1 MMNNFARRKRE
12 RDPNQSGNKNIYLL
26 LMRERVYIIYIYT
39 MLLNMNKSYMCD
51 GVCTIIMDT
60 CNQIKLELMERNDP
74 NTMIIYYPYRRGEKN
89 LMEMMDIL

>member
-1 MMNNFARRKRE
+1 
-12 RDPNQSGNKNIYLL
+12 
-26 LMRERVYIIYIYT
+26 

-74 NTMIIYYPYRRGEKN
+74 NTLIIYYPYRRGEKN
-89 LMEMMDIL
+89 LMEMMDIIIINENNNR

>member
-1 MMNNFARRKRE
+1 
-12 RDPNQSGNKNIYLL
+12 
-26 LMRERVYIIYIYT
+26 

-74 NTMIIYYPYRRGEKN
+74 NTVIIYYPYRRGEKN
-89 LMEMMDIL
+89 LMEMMDIIIINENNNR

>member
-1 MMNNFARRKRE
+1 
-12 RDPNQSGNKNIYLL
+12 
-26 LMRERVYIIYIYT
+26 

-74 NTMIIYYPYRRGEKN
+74 NTLIIYYPYRRRREESYGN
-89 LMEMMDIL
+89 DGYYNH

>member
-1 MMNNFARRKRE
+1 MVFV
-12 RDPNQSGNKNIYLL
+12 LL
-26 LMRERVYIIYIYT
+26 SWTL
-39 MLLNMNKSYMCD
+39 
-51 GVCTIIMDT
+51 

>member
-1 MMNNFARRKRE
+1 
-12 RDPNQSGNKNIYLL
+12 
-26 LMRERVYIIYIYT
+26 

-89 LMEMMDIL
+89 LMEMMDIIIINENNNR